1 VFSGPVFN
9 EFAVHAP
16 KDAVQRIG
24 KAGLAGGLRLDRYYP
39 ELGDGLLLCVTEL
52 HDKARIDALV
62 AALS

>member
-1 VFSGPVFN
+1 VFN

-16 KDAVQRIG
+16 ADAVQRIAN
-24 KAGLAGGLRLDRYYP
+24 AGLAGGLKLDRYYP
-39 ELGDGLLLCVTEL
+39 EIGDGLLLCVTEL